1 MTQRGSKEIRS
12 RPFRFTNHRFW
23 VLLLGLL
30 SLSELAAVESFARD
44 HRSSRRPSSQSA
56 PPLDKAAAAET
67 LILAVRQFIAAG
79 ESDDVGQPTIY
90 FAPQGVFYGHNPTPE
105 QAAKQMTFLKRLWPQ
120 RRDAAPES
128 VVGYG
133 LPNRP
138 QRYK

>member
-79 ESDDVGQPTIY
+79 GSDDVGQRTIY
-90 FAPQGVFYGHNPTPE
+90 LAPPRVFYGH
-105 QAAKQMTFLKRLWPQ
+105 KRTREPSSQPMAL
-120 RRDAAPES
+120 
-128 VVGYG
+128 
-133 LPNRP
+133 
-138 QRYK
+138 

>member
-44 HRSSRRPSSQSA
+44 HRSSRRPSSHSA

-79 ESDDVGQPTIY
+79 GSDDLDQRTIH
-90 FAPQGVFYGHNPTPE
+90 F
-105 QAAKQMTFLKRLWPQ
+105 
-120 RRDAAPES
+120 AAPK
-128 VVGYG
+128 VCYC
-133 LPNRP
+133 PYRT
-138 QRYK
+138 